1 MLNSDS
7 PDPYMNTQGC
17 HETLNNMRAQTS
29 EPHKKSTETEM
40 ILAHHGLSM
49 NGRPSSD
56 GYNWKKYG
64 QKQLKGTERPR
75 SYYKCT
81 HPHCLVKKHVECSH
95 EGEITEI
102 TYKGEHNHP
111 KPQTTQ
117 RSSRNPAHMMIQE
130 RGIQL
135 QAHEEKVDSDK
146 NSADFSSSSVVIS
159 HTGLTG
165 TPEQS
170 FCSPSDEEGETKSEC
185 EEEQDSKCRRYYC
198 HLIWVP

>member
-1 MLNSDS
+1 MFTNLK
-7 PDPYMNTQGC
+7 
-17 HETLNNMRAQTS
+17 S
-29 EPHKKSTETEM
+29 EPHHQSPTHQPLNEPPAKAPASHM
-40 ILAHHGLSM
+40 PIVM
-49 NGRPSSD
+49 NHPFSYRERPTAD

-64 QKQLKGTERPR
+64 QKQLKGSEFPR

-81 HPHCLVKKHVECSH
+81 YPNCTVKKQVECSH

-111 KPQTTQ
+111 KPQTTR

-146 NSADFSSSSVVIS
+146 NSADFSSSSAVIS

-170 FCSPSDEEGETKSEC
+170 FCSPSDDEEGETKSDC
-185 EEEQDSKCRRYYC
+185 EEEQESKRRRYYC
-198 HLIWVP
+198 HLI